1 MISYINTHFYEGSS
15 WYVAVVKLVHIQH
28 NYIFADGKWL
38 EHCHVQDSGEAL
50 WYVVVLNQ
58 MRSTTC
64 KTACPKQ
71 VIGIL
76 QLYNN
81 GLAINL
87 ILLIGDSAKPL

>member
-1 MISYINTHFYEGSS
+1 VVRCGGEIGAYTTQLHFRRWEMVG
-15 WYVAVVKLVHIQH
+15 ALPRTRH
-28 NYIFADGKWL
+28 
-38 EHCHVQDSGEAL
+38 SGEAL